1 MTENQI
7 GDGVS
12 FVLWPLCDGRDSI
25 DCGIS
30 QPEMPMPALKNA
42 RHELFAQL
50 ICEGAK
56 RGWSHGA
63 AYSRA
68 GYKAEGHAAEVAASR
83 LLKNVENGIAA
94 RVQEIVGRGARRAEV
109 TVESLL
115 NELDDVL
122 AGAMS
127 SGQYAAARAVIDSK
141 ARLKGL
147 FIDRVEVG
155 APTRIFPW
163 VPSPSWVPSAST
175 YVCVGS
181 PLLGPRPGSRAQARG
196 ELFPLWPPSPGVRLA
211 PSRSAGF

>member
-1 MTENQI
+1 
-7 GDGVS
+7 
-12 FVLWPLCDGRDSI
+12 
-25 DCGIS
+25 
-30 QPEMPMPALKNA
+30 MPMPALKSA

-127 SGQYAAARAVIDSK
+127 SGQYAAARAAIDSK

-147 FIDRVEVG
+147 FVDRVEVG
-155 APTRIFPW
+155 AADPFRDCDTGDEVIDKVIAEAGGAHVLLEQLREFAEKIEHRAALTAVV
-163 VPSPSWVPSAST
+163 VPERTKPPKAR
-175 YVCVGS
+175 
-181 PLLGPRPGSRAQARG
+181 LLTADTLQRK
-196 ELFPLWPPSPGVRLA
+196 
-211 PSRSAGF
+211 